1 MPLKRRNGGNALVKS
16 RVKIGGSPT
25 SPVPYDKLKLSNPRV
40 RISSGDWIYDMKN
53 KKNNKVE
60 KVRITE
66 KLKQDGKKMIKFQ
79 TVYQV
84 LDNSLLAG
92 VSGSFEGYTPYHD
105 HTGPWT
111 YITPYDEVVLTKH
124 ISPGKTLKLASIGVF
139 GLGSRKKKT
148 HRNPRKNK
156 RTKRKTKRT
165 KRTKSR
171 RRTRRRRRN

>member
-1 MPLKRRNGGNALVKS
+1 MPLKRRNRRKSRRVLVKKT

-25 SPVPYDKLKLSNPRV
+25 SPSPVSYDKLKLSNPRLEV
-40 RISSGDWIYDMKN
+40 SSGDWIYNMKN
-53 KKNNKVE
+53 KKNNEVE

-66 KLKQDGKKMIKFQ
+66 KLKRDGKKMIKFQ
-79 TVYQV
+79 RVYQV

-92 VSGSFEGYTPYHD
+92 ISGRFEGYTPYHD

-148 HRNPRKNK
+148 RRNLRKSK
-156 RTKRKTKRT
+156 KTKRT
-165 KRTKSR
+165 KQTKR
-171 RRTRRRRRN
+171 IN